1 MKAIV
6 VDPGGAREAVGG
18 APLLIDVDLPAPA
31 YLPDDLLVRVE
42 AVAVNPIDLR
52 MRRAKAS
59 ADGTPRV
66 LGWDAAGVVEA
77 VGPAVM
83 GFQPGDRVYYAGSI
97 KRPGAFSEL
106 HRVDHRLA
114 AHPPASLSLAESAAL
129 PAASLAAW
137 EALFERIRLAP
148 DAAHATHPQREGRLL
163 VLGGAG
169 GVGSMAIQLAATLT
183 LNTVVA
189 TASRAE
195 SHAHCLD
202 MGAHHVIDH
211 AAPLLPQLKDLRLSQ
226 VDTIVCL
233 TDPAPVF
240 TQLAEIAAP
249 HAQICALV
257 EASADLPM
265 NLLRPKSIGFHWE
278 GIFTRSLFQT
288 PDMARQGGILA
299 DVSRLVDAGVLR
311 STLRVDGGRLNA
323 ANLAAALQQIG
334 TGRMIGKLVLSGW
347 GVGSDAG

>member
-1 MKAIV
+1 M
-6 VDPGGAREAVGG
+6 
-18 APLLIDVDLPAPA
+18 
-31 YLPDDLLVRVE
+31 
-42 AVAVNPIDLR
+42 
-52 MRRAKAS
+52 
-59 ADGTPRV
+59 
-66 LGWDAAGVVEA
+66 LGWDAAGVVDA
-77 VGPAVM
+77 VGPAVT

-97 KRPGAFSEL
+97 KRPGAFAEL

-114 AHPPASLSLAESAAL
+114 AHPPASLSFAGAAAL

-137 EALFERIRLAP
+137 EALFERIRLVP
-148 DAAHATHPQREGRLL
+148 DASHATHPSHDGTLL

-169 GVGSMAIQLAATLT
+169 GVGSMAIQLASALT

-195 SHAHCLD
+195 SHAYCLD

-211 AAPLLPQLKDLRLSQ
+211 AVLLLPQLKDLGLSQ

-233 TDPAPVF
+233 TDLAPTF

-249 HAQICALV
+249 HAQMCALV

-265 NLLRPKSIGFHWE
+265 NLLRPKSIAFHSE
-278 GIFTRSLFQT
+278 GVFTRSLFQT
-288 PDMARQGGILA
+288 PDVARQSGILA
-299 DVSRLVDAGVLR
+299 DVAPLVDAGVLR
-311 STLRVDGGRLNA
+311 STLQVDGGRLNS